1 VSVFQELVA
10 VSLKPTFSRCRH
22 VALMNRPDTIFSRAM
37 MVTREPVMADADE
50 QRDCTVGVAMRV
62 VVRQEK

>member
-1 VSVFQELVA
+1 
-10 VSLKPTFSRCRH
+10 